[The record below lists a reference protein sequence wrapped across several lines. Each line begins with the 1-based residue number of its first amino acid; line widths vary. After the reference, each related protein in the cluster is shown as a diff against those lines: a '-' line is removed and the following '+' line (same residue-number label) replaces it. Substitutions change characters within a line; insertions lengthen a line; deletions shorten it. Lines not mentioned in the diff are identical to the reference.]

1 MSQVWSQARH
11 ESTYLLLG
19 RADSSRSFPLLLVVV
34 RGRLAEGV
42 DVGVGSASFSFCL
55 AFTLALDRNV
65 LDSVWM
71 AAEGCDVDGL
81 LDVASDCWV
90 MSI

>member
-1 MSQVWSQARH
+1 M
-11 ESTYLLLG
+11 
-19 RADSSRSFPLLLVVV
+19 
-34 RGRLAEGV
+34 AEGV

-90 MSI
+90 RSI